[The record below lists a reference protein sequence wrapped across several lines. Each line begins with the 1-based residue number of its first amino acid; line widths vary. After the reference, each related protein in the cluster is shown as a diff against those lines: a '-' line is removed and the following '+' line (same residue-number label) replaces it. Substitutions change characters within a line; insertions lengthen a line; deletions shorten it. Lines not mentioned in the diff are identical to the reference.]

1 MLFYI
6 SMSKTGTR
14 VISMRDDFR
23 TIYGDNVK
31 KVPFTFDD

>member
-14 VISMRDDFR
+14 VQVLFEKRNLTQRKLKSTR
-23 TIYGDNVK
+23 
-31 KVPFTFDD
+31 VPVYLS